1 MRKIIDSYK
10 FGKIVIDGKTYNSDL
25 IIYPDKIKTNWWR
38 KVGHQ
43 LIYEDIQEILVEKP
57 EILIVGTG
65 AFGLMV
71 VLDETKKIVKEN
83 NIELIVQKTERA
95 CKTYNS
101 MPKDKKVVL
110 ALHLTC

>member
-1 MRKIIDSYK
+1 MRKIINSYS

-38 KVGHQ
+38 KSGHQ
-43 LIYEDIQEILVEKP
+43 LIPEDIRDIIKEKVEV
-57 EILIVGTG
+57 LIVGTG

-71 VLDETKKIVKEN
+71 VSDEVKEILRKN
-83 NIELIVQKTERA
+83 NIKLMAQKSERA

-101 MPKDKKVVL
+101 IPKDKKVVL